1 LLWCRSWNLFVLA
14 CISYLLIPR
23 YAQYTIVWNTVLSNT
38 VYSIVHPP
46 SKHKSLPGK
55 KTEGKTSI
63 PFCGYSACI
72 LLIESDPLE
81 GKGNCRLYGATER
94 NLLIQTGT
102 LNTCATVV
110 TMVNCYL
117 SGNATAS
124 SLNFSTGRLNS
135 SPPAGICQGPR
146 QMLGSRRYSCQT
158 RGYTVELH
166 HTYHRTQD
174 NNPLIRNSTGTA
186 LLVFSLVHRK
196 QPVLGPEGLARSSL
210 GHE

>member
-1 LLWCRSWNLFVLA
+1 MVQVLESVCASLCQLFA
-14 CISYLLIPR
+14 YIIPR

-117 SGNATAS
+117 W
-124 SLNFSTGRLNS
+124 
-135 SPPAGICQGPR
+135 Q
-146 QMLGSRRYSCQT
+146 
-158 RGYTVELH
+158 
-166 HTYHRTQD
+166 
-174 NNPLIRNSTGTA
+174 RNSIIIK
-186 LLVFSLVHRK
+186 F
-196 QPVLGPEGLARSSL
+196 
-210 GHE
+210 